1 MKFTPQRLP
10 VVFCLLLL
18 FMSAR
23 LNGQPPGQ
31 TLAPTPPLG
40 FNSFDSYLTYL
51 SEDKAHALI
60 DVMAEKYLPF
70 GYNYFVID
78 AGWARNV
85 ELYPG
90 SMHPKKTLGV
100 SMDEFGLPEPCKMY
114 FPNGIKAIAD
124 HCHQKGLKFGVWFIR
139 GSPGKRSHV
148 IYRSKARLILPEILP
163 IRPTC
168 ACGIRIITASICRSP
183 ERRPTTMP

>member
-1 MKFTPQRLP
+1 MKSIPRRLP
-10 VVFCLLLL
+10 SILGLLLL
-18 FMSAR
+18 FISAG
-23 LNGQPPGQ
+23 LNAQ
-31 TLAPTPPLG
+31 TRTQALAPTPPMG

-90 SMHPKKTLGV
+90 TMHAKKVIGV
-100 SMDEFGLPEPCKMY
+100 SMDEFGMPDPSKMY

-124 HCHQKGLKFGVWFIR
+124 HCHRKGLKFGVWFIR
-139 GSPGKRSHV
+139 GIPREEPADQGDSVFCPG
-148 IYRSKARLILPEILP
+148 Y
-163 IRPTC
+163 
-168 ACGIRIITASICRSP
+168 CRHEQR
-183 ERRPTTMP
+183 ERVELG